1 MNRGTRRGE
10 EGKREREREVE
21 SQRGKIDRWIKP
33 NRREAYR
40 SFDSQSGFCWTTWH
54 TRWLVFQGR
63 NEPRSRHDDR
73 DKIGRNDDGAS
84 PPHPAT
90 ILRTNKSRVYAM
102 LRKTPDDNQRP
113 PPVVLALMV
122 SPFRGHGEKSF
133 SLSLYFSL
141 KSLIKIRGTARFA
154 KQYDLPAYRIFII
167 GCRTIC
173 CWISVYGEMKKNGG
187 VAFRR

>member
-122 SPFRGHGEKSF
+122 SPFRGHGEKSL
-133 SLSLYFSL
+133 SLSISHLNLSSKYE
-141 KSLIKIRGTARFA
+141 ARH
-154 KQYDLPAYRIFII
+154 DSRNN
-167 GCRTIC
+167 TI
-173 CWISVYGEMKKNGG
+173 
-187 VAFRR
+187 FRRIEFLLSVVEPFVVGFLCMEKWKRMEVSRFVDS